1 LSEKVRKSAG
11 GLEVHLI
18 GHSAGAIL
26 LGHLLEAIEA
36 KNSVNDVQPLSS
48 CTLLAPAC
56 SVRFANRRYAA
67 AAASGLMPLQNL
79 WLNVL
84 SDRNEKRDGLP
95 EPGRP
100 IYSKSLLYLVSR
112 ALDDDRKIPILGLDR
127 ALDPKY
133 VSDQDQWAEEHLPD
147 LSEWQ
152 SAWFSSAGGSRTT
165 IVSDETVPNTRAG
178 GRTTA
183 THGSFDN
190 NIPVLTAAI
199 ERIRGSALVSPM
211 EWLDYR

>member
-1 LSEKVRKSAG
+1 
-11 GLEVHLI
+11 
-18 GHSAGAIL
+18 
-26 LGHLLEAIEA
+26 
-36 KNSVNDVQPLSS
+36 
-48 CTLLAPAC
+48 
-56 SVRFANRRYAA
+56 
-67 AAASGLMPLQNL
+67 MPLESL

-84 SDRNEKRDGLP
+84 SDQNEKRDGLP
-95 EPGRP
+95 EPGTP
-100 IYSKSLLYLVSR
+100 IYGKSLLYLVSR

-133 VSDQDQWAEEHLPD
+133 VRDKDQWAEEHLPD

-152 SAWFSSAGGSRTT
+152 SAWFSSSGESRTT
-165 IVSDETVPNTRAG
+165 IVSDETIPNSRTG

-199 ERIRGSALVSPM
+199 ERIRCSALVSPM